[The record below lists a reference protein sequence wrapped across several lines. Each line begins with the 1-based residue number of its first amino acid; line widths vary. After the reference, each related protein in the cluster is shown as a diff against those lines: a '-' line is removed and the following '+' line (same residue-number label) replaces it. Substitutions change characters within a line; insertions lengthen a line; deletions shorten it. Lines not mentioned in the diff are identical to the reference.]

1 MQRMHGWFAGLSAAL
16 VLTACGGGGH
26 HDDSAAV
33 AVDDLAE
40 GRYVV
45 SVGDESSPT
54 VGKYYAAADG
64 SRLLV
69 LADGDDRATQ
79 IYRRAAGDDSW
90 QAVPAPGAVRTV
102 TLLHSSALPKPAAID
117 ATSLAGGYVTRLA
130 DGEVARFSIRGDGSI
145 VAGDSVCRLSGQLSR
160 SSLPGA
166 LQLVLSAAGC
176 AGLPASS
183 RGTLVPDDDYRPAR
197 FRLIADDDRRPLDIW
212 GHAE

>member
-1 MQRMHGWFAGLSAAL
+1 MQRMHGWLAGLSAAL
-16 VLTACGGGGH
+16 ALSACGGGH

-40 GRYVV
+40 GSYVV

-90 QAVPAPGAVRTV
+90 QAVPAPGAVKTV
-102 TLLHSSALPKPAAID
+102 TLLRSSPLPKPAAID
-117 ATSLAGGYVTRLA
+117 AASLAGGYVTRLA
-130 DGEVARFSIRGDGSI
+130 GGEIARFSIRADGSI
-145 VAGDSVCRLSGQLSR
+145 VAGDSACRLSGQLNPSP
-160 SSLPGA
+160 LPGA
-166 LQLVLSAAGC
+166 LRTVLAAAGC
-176 AGLPASS
+176 GGLPASS
-183 RGTLVPDDDYRPAR
+183 RGTLVSDGDYQPAR
-197 FRLIADDDRRPLDIW
+197 FRLIADDDRTPLEIW
-212 GHAE
+212 GYAE